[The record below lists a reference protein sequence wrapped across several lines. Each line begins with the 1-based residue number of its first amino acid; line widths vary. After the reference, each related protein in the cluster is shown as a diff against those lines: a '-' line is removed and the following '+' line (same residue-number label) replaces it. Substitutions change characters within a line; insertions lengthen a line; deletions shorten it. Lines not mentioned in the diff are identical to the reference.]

1 MFNPLKGLGDL
12 KKLRDEAMKLQKELA
27 QIEVFEEKGR
37 FAVTLTG
44 DMKIKS
50 IKQNGEEIHDLRDVL
65 NSALEKAQKRAAEKM
80 RQMGGGLQGLLGGGQ

>member
-1 MFNPLKGLGDL
+1 MFNPLKGIGDL
-12 KKLRDEAMKLQKELA
+12 KKLRDEAMKLQKELQ

-37 FAVTLTG
+37 VAVTLTG
-44 DMKIKS
+44 DMKIRSFKLS
-50 IKQNGEEIHDLRDVL
+50 GEEMHDIKDVL